1 MASHRR
7 RHSGEAPDTTPEHPS
22 SAWHGVCH
30 APCGPGPGFG
40 RNPPDRLLLITAPP
54 GRAGWERGQA
64 NDMEPLIL
72 PLIIVLA
79 LAAAVIGGFILYV
92 SVGYIA
98 VASLK
103 NLR

>member
-1 MASHRR
+1 
-7 RHSGEAPDTTPEHPS
+7 
-22 SAWHGVCH
+22 
-30 APCGPGPGFG
+30 
-40 RNPPDRLLLITAPP
+40 
-54 GRAGWERGQA
+54 
-64 NDMEPLIL
+64 MELLIL

-103 NLR
+103 NLRR